1 MNAPLVT
8 IAIPVFNME
17 KTIRVTI
24 ESVLNQSFKNFV
36 LIISDNQS
44 TDSTAEICSEY
55 MNRDSRIILYK
66 QRKLLTAVENFEFTL
81 NICDTKYFVWI
92 AGDDF
97 WSDTFL
103 EETITILENNNKTI
117 GALTECIVFSEK
129 WNFNSTDKLKI
140 NDKET
145 DYVIIEKSLTDSI
158 VGNFSDKSRKFFSDL
173 PNAIYGVYITSV
185 LKKVLATTKPPPR
198 NHWDLGIVIG
208 LLEIGDI
215 HITPKYL
222 MYRYK
227 KKVNRIKSI
236 RRFIDKNERYF
247 LIKLLWRILFPS
259 LDFTLWFISRFGW
272 RMFFFNWRFFA
283 KRNLDGPIGL
293 LITIKNIFTD
303 YKNLLK

>member
-293 LITIKNIFTD
+293 LFTIKNIFTD